1 MSQAEL
7 SRVLRSFIL
16 MVVELKEKDGQ
27 RLARTTMTNEVA
39 HNWKL
44 GHLKDEE
51 KVREKDEPSGMRRLI
66 EIVN

>member
-1 MSQAEL
+1 
-7 SRVLRSFIL
+7 